1 MPHKAKMISPPLI
14 SVCIPAY
21 KNVVYLERLFQSI
34 QSQSFRDYEVVITD
48 DSPDEAVGKL
58 VERYQSLLP
67 IVYYRNYTPLGS
79 PANWNAAIAHAK
91 GKWIKLMHDDD
102 WFADEQCLGKF
113 AAATTQ
119 TTASFIFSGFVNVQ
133 LETGIEQPFI
143 INHTQEQMLRRNPL
157 YLFRKN
163 YIGHPSTTLIKNEL
177 KQWFDESIKWVVDFE
192 FYIRVL
198 RSNDFYAIK
207 QSLIKIG
214 IGSEQITT
222 ASFRKREVELPENL
236 YLLNKLGVSSLN
248 YIFVYDYYWRLM
260 RNLGI
265 KDMEDLREYVALEQV
280 PSVLKSMI
288 DWQQKLGIKA
298 LKKYGAYSKTCMST
312 HYLFFRC
319 RKQ

>member
-1 MPHKAKMISPPLI
+1 MISFPLI
-14 SVCIPAY
+14 SICIPAY

-34 QSQSFRDYEVVITD
+34 QSQTFQDYEVVITD

-67 IVYYRNYTPLGS
+67 IVYYRNDTPLGS

-102 WFADEQCLGKF
+102 WFGDEQCLGKF

-119 TTASFIFSGFVNVQ
+119 TAASFIFSGFVNMQ

-143 INHTQEQMLRRNPL
+143 ISNTQEQMLRLNPL

-163 YIGHPSTTLIKNEL
+163 YIGHPSTTLIKNDL
-177 KQWFDESIKWVVDFE
+177 KQWFDESVKWVVDFE

-198 RSNDFYAIK
+198 RANDFYAIK
-207 QSLIKIG
+207 QPLIKIG

-222 ASFRKREVELPENL
+222 ASFRKREVELPENI
-236 YLLNKLGVSSLN
+236 YLLNKLGAQCLN

-265 KDMEDLREYVALEQV
+265 KEVEELKGYVTLEQV
-280 PSVLKSMI
+280 PFVLKSMI
-288 DWQQKLGIKA
+288 RWQQKLGIKT
-298 LKKYGAYSKTCMST
+298 LKKYGAYSKICMT
-312 HYLFFRC
+312 IHYLMFRL
-319 RKQ
+319 RR